1 METNRY
7 VRLADLYNRL
17 DSLAADF
24 FYPRLSMLGLYRGQ
38 PKVLRFLGEHDGC
51 RQKDIAEHF
60 YLKAASVSG
69 TLSILEQQGLIERKM
84 NPKSRRETL
93 VYLTEAGKEKLIE
106 VRKLYD
112 AIDREWFGDFC
123 GEDLERLLTLLEGL
137 LESILER
144 ERV

>member
-7 VRLADLYNRL
+7 VRLADLCNRI

-69 TLSILEQQGLIERKM
+69 TLGTLEQQGLIERKM
-84 NPKSRRETL
+84 NPRSRRETL
-93 VYLTEAGKEKLIE
+93 VSLTEAGKETLAE
-106 VRKLYD
+106 VRKLYA

-123 GEDLERLLTLLEGL
+123 GGDLEQLLTLLERL
-137 LESILER
+137 EESILKRNQE
-144 ERV
+144 

>member
-1 METNRY
+1 
-7 VRLADLYNRL
+7 
-17 DSLAADF
+17 
-24 FYPRLSMLGLYRGQ
+24 MLGLYRGQ